1 MEPDVQI
8 TFQDKKPRLAYVA
21 FLFHIDVFFQFTG
34 RYIGLPIGIPAKHI
48 RLLETKEI
56 VVYHCTLQR
65 FNGSWVMRMFWES
78 YRILLWN
85 SFLPSVPRGQCSKT
99 LVPSGAKL
107 VFFFGQKMEMGHPTN
122 SWHMLGHP
130 PPETSETDPKMSF
143 PSYKNNL
150 KHMKYHW
157 NT

>member
-1 MEPDVQI
+1 MEPDLQI

-21 FLFHIDVFFQFTG
+21 FLFHIVFFFQFTG

-48 RLLETKEI
+48 RFLETKEI

-65 FNGSWVMRMFWES
+65 FNGSWVMKMFWES

-99 LVPSGAKL
+99 LGPSGAKL
-107 VFFFGQKMEMGHPTN
+107 VFFFGKKMEMGHPTVGTC
-122 SWHMLGHP
+122 WDIHRR
-130 PPETSETDPKMSF
+130 
-143 PSYKNNL
+143 
-150 KHMKYHW
+150 KHQKLIQKCHSHL
-157 NT
+157 TKII

>member
-85 SFLPSVPRGQCSKT
+85 SFPPSVPRGQCSKT
-99 LVPSGAKL
+99 LGPSGAKL
-107 VFFFGQKMEMGHPTN
+107 VFFWPKNGDGTPNQQLAHAGTSTAGNIRNWSKNVIPILQK
-122 SWHMLGHP
+122 
-130 PPETSETDPKMSF
+130 
-143 PSYKNNL
+143 
-150 KHMKYHW
+150 
-157 NT
+157 